1 MKLKSWIVRLTAAI
15 CFTFV
20 GIMKLIVKEYFM
32 AIMFIFLGGSYFILS
47 MIYYNDRNKSNENT
61 LSDIE
66 LENMD
71 NELKN
76 LIAEGKK
83 IQAIKR
89 YRIITGLGLKEAKE
103 YVDLLSE
110 KN

>member
-1 MKLKSWIVRLTAAI
+1 
-15 CFTFV
+15 
-20 GIMKLIVKEYFM
+20 M
-32 AIMFIFLGGSYFILS
+32 AIMFIFLGVSYSILS
-47 MIYYNDRNKSNENT
+47 MIYYKDRNKSNENT

-83 IQAIKR
+83 IEAIKR